1 MVNLIFKF
9 LSGVGVFL
17 FGIYTIDNAF
27 GDAIKVPPKIEKYI
41 AKPAVSFALGLVSAA
56 VTQSSSAINSILTT
70 LRDKER
76 IKEKATLFA
85 VAGSNVGT
93 TSTAYLAVMQN
104 ASLGAFFACLIFFS
118 TMALML
124 IKDEKIKRAGFLVGG
139 FSLIFVSFSIIGKT
153 VPELVNIL
161 NLDFLTAQ
169 NPFIPFFISLFL
181 TALCQS
187 SSLIS
192 VIIISFAK
200 LNVLS
205 LSNAIFMIM
214 AANIGTCSTI
224 FLVSV
229 GKSRKSF
236 RVALFNFLFNLI
248 PTAVFILM
256 YYSKLLNWFFV
267 INVALDTKIAL
278 FHTIFNIGA
287 CIMICPF
294 IGWFSK
300 DTVYDNT
307 DEYEKITYKK
317 TVRKKCIFG
326 RKQYVKKR
334 YLNLSDN

>member
-1 MVNLIFKF
+1 MVNLLLKF

-17 FGIYTIDNAF
+17 FAIYTIDNAF
-27 GDAIKVPPKIEKYI
+27 GNEIKVSSKTEKYI
-41 AKPAVSFALGLVSAA
+41 AKPAVSFGLGLISAA
-56 VTQSSSAINSILTT
+56 ITQSSSAINSILTT
-70 LRDKER
+70 LRDKDR
-76 IKEKATLFA
+76 VKEKATWFA

-93 TSTAYLAVMQN
+93 TATAYLAVMQN
-104 ASLGAFFACLIFFS
+104 ASIGAFFACLVFFS
-118 TMALML
+118 TLSMML
-124 IKDEKIKRAGFLVGG
+124 IKDDKIKRAAMLVSG

-161 NLDFLTAQ
+161 NLDFLTAK

-205 LSNAIFMIM
+205 LTNAIFMIM

-224 FLVSV
+224 FLVSI
-229 GKSRKSF
+229 GKSKKSF
-236 RVALFNFLFNLI
+236 RVAAFNFIFNVV

-256 YYSKLLNWFFV
+256 YYTKMLNWFFV
-267 INVALDTKIAL
+267 LNVAMDTKIAM
-278 FHTIFNIGA
+278 FHTIFNLGA

-294 IGWFSK
+294 IGWMSPDGK
-300 DTVYDNT
+300 ENVSDDTKFTNKNT
-307 DEYEKITYKK
+307 A
-317 TVRKKCIFG
+317 RKKVLYG
-326 RKQYVKKR
+326 RKMKVR
-334 YLNLSDN
+334 SIE